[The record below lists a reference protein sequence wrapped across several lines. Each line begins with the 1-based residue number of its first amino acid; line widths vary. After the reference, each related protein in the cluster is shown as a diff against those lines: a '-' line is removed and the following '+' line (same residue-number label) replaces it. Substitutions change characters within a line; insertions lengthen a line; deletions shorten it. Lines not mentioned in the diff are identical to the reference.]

1 MKTTID
7 RAGRVVI
14 PKAIRERVGLQ
25 PGMEVEI
32 SEDNGRVELEPLPPQ
47 GRMVY
52 EDGLPYW
59 ESAPGTPPITLEEIN
74 EAIREIREERYKPT

>member
-14 PKAIRERVGLQ
+14 PKAIRERAGLQ
-25 PGMEVEI
+25 PGMELEI
-32 SEDNGRVELEPLPPQ
+32 TVDNGCVALQPPPPQ
-47 GRMVY
+47 GRTVY

-59 ESAPGTPPITLEEIN
+59 EPPPGTRPFTTEELN
-74 EAIREIREERYKPT
+74 EWIRQDREERHKF